1 MRFGFYSKITEQRY
15 AKFYSLSVDC
25 IIQLENC
32 IKKIIPARD
41 ESGQTLY
48 NKVDFY
54 DGKDREN
61 KTYGTLLDGIMCRF
75 IY

>member
-32 IKKIIPARD
+32 IKKNNPG
-41 ESGQTLY
+41 S
-48 NKVDFY
+48 
-54 DGKDREN
+54 
-61 KTYGTLLDGIMCRF
+61 
-75 IY
+75 